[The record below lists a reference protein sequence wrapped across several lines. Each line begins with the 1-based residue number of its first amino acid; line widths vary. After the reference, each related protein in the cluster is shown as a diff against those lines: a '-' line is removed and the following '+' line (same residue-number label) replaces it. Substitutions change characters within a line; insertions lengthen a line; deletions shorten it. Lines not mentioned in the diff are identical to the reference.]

1 MLDIIF
7 SFIICLAI
15 PIVMFLGGIL
25 IKILKPKINWWFGY
39 RSLTSTTNESI
50 WNYVNQYFA
59 NIWIF
64 LGGIQFILYGIIT
77 LFIYFQNKNIDG
89 MICLVV
95 IALQAL
101 VLAIS
106 LIFIEKNLNKKFD
119 IKNCSRGH

>member
-39 RSLTSTTNESI
+39 RSLTSTANESI
-50 WNYVNQYFA
+50 WNYANQYFA

-64 LGGIQFILYGIIT
+64 LGGIQFTLYGIIT
-77 LFIYFQNKNIDG
+77 LFIYFQNKNING

-95 IALQAL
+95 IVLQAL

-106 LIFIEKNLNKKFD
+106 LIFIEKTLNNKFN
-119 IKNCSRGH
+119 IKRN